1 MTFLFIEIHFNILQF
16 TLMRIWVIIRGKLSG
31 KWQNLLFFCPSV
43 CSSLC
48 LSVVLLKSRILNL
61 VIQKNKNKNKIKCAQ
76 VYGYQ
81 DFKIQVCVL
90 SFMRH
95 AVMKITRLSLWIRM
109 PSLGMWLVRL
119 FFFPFSLIKST
130 YCARSSV
137 LCNILHA
144 CNLSTSENF
153 QICHA
158 VMCVIFLIFWFVFK
172 NTRAFSGVSV
182 SNPIGLCTSTQFWSI

>member
-31 KWQNLLFFCPSV
+31 KMTKPSILLSV
-43 CSSLC
+43 CLFVREFISC
-48 LSVVLLKSRILNL
+48 LMKVKNFEPV

-119 FFFPFSLIKST
+119 FSFPFSLIKST

-153 QICHA
+153 HICHA
-158 VMCVIFLIFWFVFK
+158 VMCVIF
-172 NTRAFSGVSV
+172 
-182 SNPIGLCTSTQFWSI
+182 